1 MLLKEG
7 KIRPD
12 EYERARNVL
21 EQLGEEQQRNRQ
33 EQQQQQKATAA
44 AAAAA
49 AAAERGGSGGGGV
62 SQTDAA
68 MRRARAAKIEAETM
82 LRSLGEQLARGE
94 VTAQQFATRKA
105 NTMAMLEAETARL
118 GRVLS
123 EAKASEG
130 GNVVGGADADANPG
144 REDDNAEML
153 RRAGEA
159 RRAAAELAQSTYAKV
174 RKSD

>member
-21 EQLGEEQQRNRQ
+21 EQLGEQQQRNRQ
-33 EQQQQQKATAA
+33 EQRQQQK
-44 AAAAA
+44 AAAA
-49 AAAERGGSGGGGV
+49 AAAERGGSDGGGV
-62 SQTDAA
+62 SETDAA

-118 GRVLS
+118 ERVLS

-130 GNVVGGADADANPG
+130 GNAGGGADADADPG
-144 REDDNAEML
+144 REAAVDDNAEML

-174 RKSD
+174 RKPD